1 MSCPTG
7 LPVGQCRG
15 LQSDKQGQK
24 AVGERKC
31 QSHEPEGEG
40 RVCVCGEE
48 APYLRN

>member
-31 QSHEPEGEG
+31 QSHEAEREG
-40 RVCVCGEE
+40 RGDVCVERRH
-48 APYLRN
+48 LI